1 MVRNIRRELPRRQP
15 SKRLTLGGFGLLA
28 FFGVFASI
36 VVFVVGSFI
45 AAPIIS
51 HATKDTEI
59 VTVEDKE
66 RIVKDEDSY
75 YLVWTQ
81 VQNEDGTKTAEV
93 FKVTDDAAQWHF
105 NASDTYGQLKEGQTY
120 EVTVN
125 GWRIPVVSEY
135 RNILSVDNTIATG

>member
-1 MVRNIRRELPRRQP
+1 MVRNNRRPSSGRVP
-15 SKRLTLGGFGLLA
+15 SKRFTLGGLGLIA

-51 HATKDTEI
+51 HTTKDTAI
-59 VTVEDKE
+59 VTIEDKE
-66 RIVKDEDSY
+66 RVTKDQDSY

-81 VQNEDGTKTAEV
+81 VQNEDGTETAEV
-93 FKVTDDAAQWHF
+93 FTVTDDAAQWHF
-105 NASDTYGQLKEGQTY
+105 NASDIYGQLKEGQTY

-125 GWRIPVVSEY
+125 GWRIPLVSAY
-135 RNILSVDNTIATG
+135 RNILSVDKSIANP